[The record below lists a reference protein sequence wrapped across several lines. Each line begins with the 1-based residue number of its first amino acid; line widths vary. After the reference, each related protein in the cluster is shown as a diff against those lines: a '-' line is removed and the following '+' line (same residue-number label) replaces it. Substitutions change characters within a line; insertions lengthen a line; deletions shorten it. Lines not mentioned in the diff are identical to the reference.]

1 MFQKTDHAGY
11 EKDVSSN
18 LVINNNK
25 DEYLIHVQNREKSK
39 QFNQM
44 AKEIEALKKRVS
56 DLESQIQLMLK
67 FQGING

>member
-25 DEYLIHVQNREKSK
+25 DEYLLHIQNREKAK

-56 DLESQIQLMLK
+56 DLESSIQLMLK